1 MTYQGSTLTSIA
13 VLAALYVLYTLK
25 QRQRRSSPLPPSP
38 KGSYPLVGHAFVL
51 PTGDEHLTYAKW
63 SKELNSDIISLEAF
77 GRSIVVLNSVQA
89 ATELLEGR
97 SAIYSDRPQIPVIS
111 DTELLDW
118 SYNTGSAPYGERWRK
133 QRRMTHDVLK
143 NFTDHEHFELMETE
157 TRLMLRRLLGGS
169 CNIEKEVRRA
179 VSAQIISA
187 VYGYKVTSSDDY
199 FVRGFQTAVE
209 HFCQAAIPANF
220 AVNFI
225 PWLKYIP
232 EWVPGTGW
240 KNKVREWRHQRDT
253 MVEEPYEWAKSQI
266 SAGTALPSMVKTGL
280 ASINS
285 NPNVNPAES
294 ESYLKWAAATLFGGG
309 SDSTVSTVLSFI
321 VAMLRHPESQ
331 ARAQREIDEVI
342 GKERL
347 PEVSDIYSMPYMRRV
362 VHEVL
367 RWQPALPLGFPHAV
381 AKDDIYKGYFI
392 PKGSIVIANIWAM
405 DRDKSIYVEPDSF
418 DPDRFLDVTVPN
430 PPAFGFGR
438 RLCPGNEFAE
448 KSLFIIFASLLAV
461 FNLKPPIDPVTS
473 NLLIPEAKVT
483 THALVSHPLPFDC
496 VFEPRSDAHAKL
508 LEDL

>member
-179 VSAQIISA
+179 
-187 VYGYKVTSSDDY
+187 
-199 FVRGFQTAVE
+199 
-209 HFCQAAIPANF
+209 AAIPANF

-309 SDSTVSTVLSFI
+309 SDSVVVLTFNGLDSNPVFQTVSTVLSFI

-347 PEVSDIYSMPYMRRV
+347 PEVSDIFY
-362 VHEVL
+362 
-367 RWQPALPLGFPHAV
+367 ALYAEGGPRSSTLAACAPGFPKGFPHAV